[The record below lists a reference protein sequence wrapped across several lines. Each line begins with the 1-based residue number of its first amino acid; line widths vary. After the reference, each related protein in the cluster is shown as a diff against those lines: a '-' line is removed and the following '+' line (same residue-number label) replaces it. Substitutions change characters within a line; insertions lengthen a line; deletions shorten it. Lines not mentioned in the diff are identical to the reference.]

1 MAKREKVKK
10 ELTKQYQIK
19 GVLIKMEWIKQEET
33 MKALFG
39 DTFDVKVKYLC
50 QCLQINVKILVWKH
64 MLFMNLQKVF
74 L

>member
-39 DTFDVKVKYLC
+39 DTFDMKVKYLC

>member
-39 DTFDVKVKYLC
+39 DTFDMKVKYVC

>member
-33 MKALFG
+33 TKALFG
-39 DTFDVKVKYLC
+39 DTFDMKVKYLC

-64 MLFMNLQKVF
+64 MLFMNLQKVQS
-74 L
+74 

>member
-39 DTFDVKVKYLC
+39 DTFDMKVKYLC
-50 QCLQINVKILVWKH
+50 QCLPINVKILVWKH
-64 MLFMNLQKVF
+64 MLFMNLQEVQN
-74 L
+74 

>member
-1 MAKREKVKK
+1 MAKREKFKK

-19 GVLIKMEWIKQEET
+19 GVLIKMEWIKQEEI

-39 DTFDVKVKYLC
+39 DTFDMKVKYLC

-64 MLFMNLQKVF
+64 MLFMNEQKVF

>member
-19 GVLIKMEWIKQEET
+19 RVLIKMEWIKQEET
-33 MKALFG
+33 IKALFG
-39 DTFDVKVKYLC
+39 DTFDMKVKYLC

>member
-1 MAKREKVKK
+1 MAKKEKVKV

-39 DTFDVKVKYLC
+39 DTFDMKVKYLR
-50 QCLQINVKILVWKH
+50 QCLQINVKILVLKH

>member
-39 DTFDVKVKYLC
+39 DTFDMKVKYLR
-50 QCLQINVKILVWKH
+50 QCLQINVKILVLKH

>member
-1 MAKREKVKK
+1 MAKKEKVKV

-19 GVLIKMEWIKQEET
+19 GQLIKMEWMKQEET

-39 DTFDVKVKYLC
+39 DTFDMKVKYLC